1 MEIII
6 KNYDTIVTI
15 KREQDDLNLD
25 ETFDMIRAA
34 LIGISWLPSQID
46 DYIIE
51 KAEELK
57 ENTNNKI

>member
-15 KREQDDLNLD
+15 KREQDDLNID
-25 ETFDMIRAA
+25 ETFDMIKAA

-46 DYIIE
+46 NYIIE
-51 KAEELK
+51 KAEQLK
-57 ENTNNKI
+57 ESERN

>member
-57 ENTNNKI
+57 QNINNKI

>member
-1 MEIII
+1 MEITF
-6 KNYDTIVTI
+6 KHYDTIVTI

-25 ETFDMIRAA
+25 ETFDMIKSA

-57 ENTNNKI
+57 EKR

>member
-1 MEIII
+1 MEITF
-6 KNYDTIVTI
+6 KHYDTIVTI
-15 KREQDDLNLD
+15 KKEQDDLSLD
-25 ETFDMIRAA
+25 ETFDMIKSA

-57 ENTNNKI
+57 ERK